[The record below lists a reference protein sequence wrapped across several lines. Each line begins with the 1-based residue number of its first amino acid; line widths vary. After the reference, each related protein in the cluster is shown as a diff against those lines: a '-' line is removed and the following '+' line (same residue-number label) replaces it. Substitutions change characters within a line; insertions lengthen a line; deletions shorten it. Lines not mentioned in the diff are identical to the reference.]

1 MSISAP
7 GLRSRTKILT
17 MNTQP
22 LISLSRSQP
31 WRGSSEQTH
40 KEMATIKLTPREDL
54 LRRFLLDCAKKLPL
68 ELRFAGG
75 WVRDKLLNIESHDI
89 DIALSSMTGADFGKH
104 MQDFSS
110 QYCDLYESDAAALG
124 ISAQLRSLHYIAE
137 NAEKSKHLATM
148 TTRFLGFDLDFA
160 NLRKET
166 YSDASR
172 NPEMEF
178 GTPKED
184 ADRRDATINALFYNL
199 QTQQVED
206 FTQKGLSDL
215 QNKIIRT
222 PLEAYQTFKDDPLR
236 VLRLIRFASKYDFEI
251 EPNAMVSMKDKSIHD
266 ALKAKIS
273 RERVGVE
280 VKKMVSGA
288 NPHRALMLIHELD
301 LYGSVFANPND
312 DFVPGLASSC
322 PRIYDGLQMI
332 LSNDYP
338 VNTLLITEAD
348 QALSWY
354 LAAYAAWNEV
364 EPAKVKVAAWEGI
377 KANRENQQV
386 IERAVANRPQI
397 LSIIEMAQGAPRRSE
412 IGMAIR
418 RLDPHT
424 NTWRSQ
430 ILYSMLC
437 DFYKND
443 GKSVIHRYNIFADYM
458 RHEALEDVYVRTPI
472 INGKK
477 MAEVLQ
483 TKAGPWMRGALDL
496 VMVWQLDNPDGG
508 REDAIEMVKQKRAEI
523 LRY

>member
-1 MSISAP
+1 
-7 GLRSRTKILT
+7 
-17 MNTQP
+17 
-22 LISLSRSQP
+22 
-31 WRGSSEQTH
+31 
-40 KEMATIKLTPREDL
+40 MASIKLTPREDL

-75 WVRDKLLNIESHDI
+75 WVRDKLLAIESHDI
-89 DIALSSMTGADFGKH
+89 DVALSSMTGAEFGKH
-104 MQDFSS
+104 LQDFSS
-110 QYCDLYESDAAALG
+110 QHGGDYESEAAALG

-160 NLRKET
+160 NLRRET
-166 YSDASR
+166 YSDTSR

-199 QTQQVED
+199 HTQEVED
-206 FTQKGLSDL
+206 FTQMGLSDL
-215 QNKIIRT
+215 RNKIIRT
-222 PLEAYQTFKDDPLR
+222 PLDPYQTFKDDPLR

-251 EPNAMVSMKDKSIHD
+251 ESNALISMKDKSIHN

-280 VKKMVSGA
+280 VEKMVSGP

-301 LYGSVFANPND
+301 LYGSVFTNPND
-312 DFVPGLASSC
+312 DFVPELASSC
-322 PRIYDGLQMI
+322 PRIYDGLQSI

-338 VNTLLITEAD
+338 VNTVILTKAG

-354 LAAYAAWNEV
+354 LAAYAAWKDV
-364 EPAKVKVAAWEGI
+364 EPAKVKLAAWEGI
-377 KANRENQQV
+377 KATRENQQV

-418 RLDPHT
+418 RLDQHA
-424 NTWRSQ
+424 NTWQSQ
-430 ILYSMLC
+430 ILYSTLC
-437 DFYKND
+437 DFYEHD
-443 GKSVIHRYNIFADYM
+443 GQWVIQRYNAFAEYV
-458 RHEALEDVYVRTPI
+458 RHWALEDVYAQTPI
-472 INGKK
+472 INGNK

-483 TKAGPWMRGALDL
+483 TKTGLWMKGALDL
-496 VMVWQLDNPDGG
+496 VMAWQLDNPDGG

-523 LRY
+523 LRT